1 MIKTEGIVLKEIRY
15 KDTSKIIK
23 VFTKE
28 YGMISIMAR
37 GAYRPKSKI
46 IANTQPFSY
55 NEYNLHKGRNF
66 FYLNQG
72 SIINSFYYIREKME
86 RFAYGSYM
94 LELVEKSLAEEEK
107 NEKLFLL
114 FRKGLIILEKLD
126 KSFMKFIISYE
137 LKFISFLGYKPY
149 LQNCVLCGNNNMEKI
164 KFSIENG
171 GIICS
176 NCFSKSHS
184 SYLIEREEYIALNE
198 FLYTKLEQAYKIK
211 LSNKSLYKLHE
222 VLVEYILYN
231 IDRKRFNTINLMESL
246 MTNHIID

>member
-15 KDTSKIIK
+15 KDTSKIIN

-28 YGMISIMAR
+28 YGRISIMAR

-46 IANTQPFSY
+46 MATTQPFSY

-72 SIINSFYYIREKME
+72 NLLNSFYNIREKME
-86 RFAYGSYM
+86 RVAYGCYM
-94 LELVEKSLAEEEK
+94 LELIEKSLPEEQEH
-107 NEKLFLL
+107 EKLFLL
-114 FRKGLIILEKLD
+114 LKKGLRILENLD
-126 KSFMKFIISYE
+126 EDFIKFIISYE

-149 LQNCVLCGNNNMEKI
+149 LQTCVLCKNNNMKSI

-176 NCFSKSHS
+176 NCFNKSPFS
-184 SYLIEREEYIALNE
+184 FYIDEETYLAINK
-198 FLYTKLEQAYKIK
+198 FLYTTLEEACKVVLPY
-211 LSNKSLYKLHE
+211 KSLYKLHE
-222 VLVEYILYN
+222 TLVEYILYN
-231 IDRKRFNTINLMESL
+231 IDRKRFNTLNLMSSL
-246 MTNHIID
+246 IINPRI

>member
-1 MIKTEGIVLKEIRY
+1 
-15 KDTSKIIK
+15 
-23 VFTKE
+23 
-28 YGMISIMAR
+28 
-37 GAYRPKSKI
+37 
-46 IANTQPFSY
+46 
-55 NEYNLHKGRNF
+55 
-66 FYLNQG
+66 
-72 SIINSFYYIREKME
+72 YYIREKME

-114 FRKGLIILEKLD
+114 FRKGLIVLEKLD

-184 SYLIEREEYIALNE
+184 SY
-198 FLYTKLEQAYKIK
+198 
-211 LSNKSLYKLHE
+211 
-222 VLVEYILYN
+222 
-231 IDRKRFNTINLMESL
+231 
-246 MTNHIID
+246 